1 METVLSIS
9 IIVALVMWAG
19 LSLATLFGKLVF
31 DLLPFT
37 RISPAKSNGHAE
49 DEEEGETPEQKELAL
64 VA

>member
-1 METVLSIS
+1 
-9 IIVALVMWAG
+9 MWAG

-37 RISPAKSNGHAE
+37 KVSTDINGNNSESEETDDTAE
-49 DEEEGETPEQKELAL
+49 RKDLAM